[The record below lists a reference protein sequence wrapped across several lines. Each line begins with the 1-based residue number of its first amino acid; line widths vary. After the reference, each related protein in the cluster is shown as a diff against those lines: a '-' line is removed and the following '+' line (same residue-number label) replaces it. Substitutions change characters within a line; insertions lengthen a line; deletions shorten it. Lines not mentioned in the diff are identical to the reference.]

1 MSDGAIV
8 RQQMT
13 VLKETA
19 EQLRNELAACDE
31 VGRGLMM
38 AIAITQLQ
46 TMLLDQG
53 YISSLAS
60 LKGSPLGFQTDEGS
74 NRKYSNEEV
83 AAFVVHC
90 LLDGDPL
97 YGGHVMIFSG
107 KKYRTKA
114 GWLRLLKLAKVTELD
129 VRSAAPQ
136 DVVETRTH
144 NGNTRASGKCAA
156 YAQCRLNGQH
166 YRIDFANTPHGDFR
180 VDVDG
185 NGRDGGACRVQM
197 RGKAEA
203 RAAARLYQLIT
214 GIDCDEDGPGQ
225 VIDAVAEPATW
236 TLSPD
241 LEGYMDQAIAHN
253 EQQVAARAASVIPS
267 PPVTAPDFIDEVAA
281 LQGKLSPE
289 HATLLGD
296 AHADLAGAKS
306 EQQLRTIW
314 EAINAAAREAKLDSR
329 GMALLTRIKDDR
341 KAVLSG
347 T

>member
-1 MSDGAIV
+1 
-8 RQQMT
+8 
-13 VLKETA
+13 
-19 EQLRNELAACDE
+19 
-31 VGRGLMM
+31 
-38 AIAITQLQ
+38 
-46 TMLLDQG
+46 
-53 YISSLAS
+53 
-60 LKGSPLGFQTDEGS
+60 
-74 NRKYSNEEV
+74 
-83 AAFVVHC
+83 
-90 LLDGDPL
+90 
-97 YGGHVMIFSG
+97 MIFSG

-156 YAQCRLNGQH
+156 YAQCKVNGQH

-185 NGRDGGACRVQM
+185 NGRDGNACRVQM

-214 GIDCDEDGPGQ
+214 GIDCDEDGPSQ

-241 LEGYMDQAIAHN
+241 LEGYMDQAIAYN

-267 PPVTAPDFIDEVAA
+267 PPVTTPDFIDEVVT

-306 EQQLRTIW
+306 EQQLRTVW
-314 EAINAAAREAKLDSR
+314 EAINIHAREAKLDSR